1 MGQKRVLLA
10 FVEAVHLVN
19 KQDRASSLLA
29 RQLRSLD
36 CLANI
41 LHATEYRADGKEL
54 GIKSLGHQPR
64 HGGLAG
70 ARRPPKNAAVGL
82 ARLKGQAQGH
92 ACAQQ
97 VLLPDHLGQRAGPQ
111 ALRQRL
117 VQATSSGQA
126 SCCAWLGGGC
136 HCRIRSA
143 PAGGLN

>member
-10 FVEAVHLVN
+10 FVEAVHLVD
-19 KQDRASSLLA
+19 KQDRAAPLLA
-29 RQLRSLD
+29 GQLGSLD
-36 CLANI
+36 RLADVF
-41 LHATEYRADGKEL
+41 HATEYRADGEEL
-54 GIKSLGHQPR
+54 CVKSLGHQPR

-82 ARLKGQAQGH
+82 TRLKGQAQGH
-92 ACAQQ
+92 ACAEQ
-97 VLLPDHLGQRAGPQ
+97 VLLPDHLGQGAGPQ
-111 ALRQRL
+111 TLGQRL